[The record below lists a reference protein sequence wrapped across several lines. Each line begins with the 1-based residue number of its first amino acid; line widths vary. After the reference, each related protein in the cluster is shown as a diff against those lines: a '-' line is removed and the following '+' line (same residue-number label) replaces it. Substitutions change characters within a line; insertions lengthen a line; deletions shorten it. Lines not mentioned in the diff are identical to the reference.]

1 MSRSSPDRRRAR
13 RARLT
18 VDDIDQQQSL
28 RGLAALSEKEW
39 AEYLLVRYPMSVA
52 FDWIGIPRP
61 AEQRLSAEA
70 EARIRRA
77 LGNDRGAVVR
87 DLLDIAEST
96 GRAFNK
102 GRARVGAQSLGPDG
116 EWAGLSEEEWARY
129 LRRH

>member
-1 MSRSSPDRRRAR
+1 QPAPASAQVLFLNRHRRALGERSHRADTSEDHPPVAPGMSRSSPDRRRAR

-77 LGNDRGAVVR
+77 LGNDRGA
-87 DLLDIAEST
+87 
-96 GRAFNK
+96 
-102 GRARVGAQSLGPDG
+102 
-116 EWAGLSEEEWARY
+116 
-129 LRRH
+129 